1 MLNFAGFVAVGFE
14 HALSR
19 NMSENQAP
27 ETAPKFDE
35 GRGALVCATGEELG
49 KMKVKVKGWHAV
61 ANWHWNVQ
69 GEETCGICR
78 NPYEMHC
85 PDCKRPGDDCPPT
98 WGVCK
103 HAFHLHCIMKWIQG
117 QDTQGGSRNQCPICR
132 QEWDFQHDQ

>member
-1 MLNFAGFVAVGFE
+1 MSQKESGQPAAGGREEML
-14 HALSR
+14 
-19 NMSENQAP
+19 
-27 ETAPKFDE
+27 
-35 GRGALVCATGEELG
+35 CATDSELG
-49 KMKVKVKGWHAV
+49 AMKVKVKGWHAV

-132 QEWDFQHDQ
+132 QEWDFQQTE